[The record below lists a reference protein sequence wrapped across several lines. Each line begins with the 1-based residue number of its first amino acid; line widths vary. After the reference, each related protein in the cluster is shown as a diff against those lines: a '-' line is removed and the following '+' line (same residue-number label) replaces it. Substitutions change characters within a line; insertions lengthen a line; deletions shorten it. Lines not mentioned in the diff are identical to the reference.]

1 MEKREKLTLLWR
13 EFNSLELGKDVMLVP
28 YYLGK
33 SLNYDVEIFMNYT
46 DEQADEIAKYI
57 QRTGATIVRKPIG
70 YTPFRRISAYFKYLI
85 SNARKTDLLMCFHWR
100 TETYFSILFYK
111 LLNSKGKI
119 YIKLDTDS
127 GEEFDT
133 NRHKGIKRWLLH
145 KLYRACIRR
154 VKCFSCETSKV
165 YNTICQ
171 NKEFGTILKSKL
183 ILMPNGFD
191 EELFQSFD
199 IKERSF
205 EEKEN
210 LIITV
215 GRIGT
220 EQKNTEMLLNALQN
234 LDLKDWKVCLIGPI
248 VIDFQQIINN
258 FYQQNPDKL
267 NKVLFIGNI
276 NDKKQLW
283 EWYNRAKIFVLTSRW
298 EGSPIVL
305 PEAQYFNNFII
316 SPPFSAALDIIKND
330 KYGKIIEINATEDL
344 SKLLKDIINNR
355 IDIDVFEKNNYKQ
368 LDYINFIKYVA
379 EKLINCN

>member
-1 MEKREKLTLLWR
+1 MEKRKKLTLLWR

-33 SLNYDVEIFMNYT
+33 SLNYDVEICMNYS

-57 QRTGATIVRKPIG
+57 QRTGAIIVRKPIG
-70 YTPFRRISAYFKYLI
+70 YTPFRRISAYFKHLI

-100 TETYFSILFYK
+100 TETYFCILFYK
-111 LLNSKGKI
+111 LLNPKGKI

-127 GEEFDT
+127 GEEFNT

-145 KLYRACIRR
+145 KLYRACIRQ
-154 VKCFSCETSKV
+154 VNCFSCETSKV

-191 EELFQSFD
+191 EELLQSLE

-248 VIDFQQIINN
+248 EPEFHQTINK
-258 FYQQNPDKL
+258 FYQQNPQKQSQ
-267 NKVLFIGNI
+267 VQCIGNI

-283 EWYNRAKIFVLTSRW
+283 EWYNRAKVFVLTSNW
-298 EGSPIVL
+298 ESYGIVL
-305 PEAQYFNNFII
+305 TEAKRFSNYII
-316 SPPFSAALDIIKND
+316 STPVGAATDIIEEERYGSIINQND
-330 KYGKIIEINATEDL
+330 ITNL
-344 SKLLKDIINNR
+344 SILLQDIING
-355 IDIDVFEKNNYKQ
+355 DKNINEYSYKNKNEM
-368 LDYINFIKYVA
+368 YYSEIIKWVS
-379 EKLINCN
+379 L

>member
-1 MEKREKLTLLWR
+1 MEKRKKLTLLWR

-33 SLNYDVEIFMNYT
+33 SLNYDVEICMNYS

-57 QRTGATIVRKPIG
+57 QRTGAIIVRKPIG
-70 YTPFRRISAYFKYLI
+70 YTPFRRISAYFKHLI

-100 TETYFSILFYK
+100 TETYFCILFYK
-111 LLNSKGKI
+111 LLNPKGKI

-127 GEEFDT
+127 GEEFNT

-145 KLYRACIRR
+145 KLYRACIRQ
-154 VKCFSCETSKV
+154 VNCFSCETSKV

-191 EELFQSFD
+191 EELLQSLE

-248 VIDFQQIINN
+248 EPEFHQTINK
-258 FYQQNPDKL
+258 FYQQNPQKQSQ
-267 NKVLFIGNI
+267 VQCIGNI

-283 EWYNRAKIFVLTSRW
+283 EWYNRAKVFVLTSNW
-298 EGSPIVL
+298 ESYGIVL
-305 PEAQYFNNFII
+305 TEAKRFSNYII
-316 SPPFSAALDIIKND
+316 STPVGAATDIIEEERYGSIINQND
-330 KYGKIIEINATEDL
+330 ITNL
-344 SKLLKDIINNR
+344 SILLQDIING
-355 IDIDVFEKNNYKQ
+355 DKNINEYSYKNKNEM
-368 LDYINFIKYVA
+368 YYSEIIKWIS
-379 EKLINCN
+379 L